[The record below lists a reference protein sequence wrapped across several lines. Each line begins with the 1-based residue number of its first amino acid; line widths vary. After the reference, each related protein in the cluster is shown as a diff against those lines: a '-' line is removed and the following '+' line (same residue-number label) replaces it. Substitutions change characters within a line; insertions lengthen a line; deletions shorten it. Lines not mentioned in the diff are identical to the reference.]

1 MKYIRK
7 KIILKPQIIYIYL
20 SQLPSTCPVKCSGP
34 VTFYV
39 HVQFYILYFLENV
52 HVQLIKC
59 NGPITFYVHVQ
70 LIKCNGPCYL
80 IHVHLQ
86 LNMRIDEAHFYQ
98 LLQSTPVHT
107 RQWALPCC
115 VWQHIALT
123 LHCLYFANKVKG
135 APNVP
140 LIMSAGGRDH
150 KSLFQA
156 RQN

>member
-34 VTFYV
+34 ITFY
-39 HVQFYILYFLENV
+39 V

-59 NGPITFYVHVQ
+59 NGPITFYVRVQ
-70 LIKCNGPCYL
+70 LIKCNGPCQL
-80 IHVHLQ
+80 LRVHLQ
-86 LNMRIDEAHFYQ
+86 LNMRIDKAHFYQ
-98 LLQSTPVHT
+98 LHQNTPVHT

-123 LHCLYFANKVKG
+123 LHCLCFANKVKG